1 MKKYIYLFLFPA
13 LCLLA
18 SCRKDKLPKN
28 MEPGYFKVYD
38 DQASANRYR
47 VLDVRETGDG
57 GALILSELNDKTIHL
72 VRAAADGKQMAAA
85 TITNGSHNPLGSL
98 LFING
103 AYYVGAMDETGL
115 FARIIRVDENYCS
128 AISSA
133 DLNGLLYPLAFSE
146 IEEGSILLLSYDRT
160 NYRSQLSRVMPD
172 GQVIWTQNANVNQDT
187 ETQIVA
193 HLNGTGK
200 RYPFYTA
207 AWNDRYVANCFY
219 NYSFSFLTFSASA
232 QDAIYNG
239 SNYNSGTSA
248 MYALENGNAAI
259 ARFSFGQSYLQ
270 PSFAAAPGVVD
281 LTDNMGGALI
291 DDAAADSDF
300 RFGKIVIDN
309 KNYTAYAYNTQNGRV
324 CLSLLDESGSLKARK
339 YFGNGENPLSI
350 GNFRATADKG
360 LMLAGSFRV
369 AGSFARPALF
379 KLNEKELYEIV
390 GLDYEKA
397 QKE

>member
-1 MKKYIYLFLFPA
+1 MKKHIYFFLFSF

-18 SCRKDKLPKN
+18 ACRKDKLPKD

-38 DQASANRYR
+38 DQASANSYR
-47 VLDVRETGDG
+47 VLDIRETGDG
-57 GALILSELNDKTIHL
+57 GALILSELNNKTIHL
-72 VRAAADGKQMAAA
+72 VRTAADGRQMAAA
-85 TITNGSHNPLGSL
+85 VITNGSHDPLGSL

-115 FARIIRVDENYCS
+115 FTRVIRVDENSCS
-128 AISSA
+128 AISSVDFGA
-133 DLNGLLYPLAFSE
+133 LLYPLAFSE
-146 IEEGSILLLSYDRT
+146 AEEGSMLLLSYDRV
-160 NYRSQLSRVMPD
+160 NYRSQLSRITPD
-172 GQVIWTQNANVNQDT
+172 GQVIWTQNVNVYQDT

-207 AWNDRYVANCFY
+207 TWNGRYVANCFY

-232 QDAIYNG
+232 QDAVYNG

-248 MYALENGNAAI
+248 MYAMENGNAAI
-259 ARFSFGQSYLQ
+259 ARFSFGQSYLV
-270 PSFAAAPGVVD
+270 PSFAPAPGVVD

-291 DDAAADSDF
+291 DDAAPDSDF
-300 RFGKIVIDN
+300 RFGKIVIAN
-309 KNYTAYAYNTQNGRV
+309 TNYIAYAYNTQNGRV
-324 CLSLLDESGSLKARK
+324 CFSLLDEGGSLKARK
-339 YFGNGENPLSI
+339 YFGSSENPFTI

-360 LMLAGSFRV
+360 LMVAGSFRV

-379 KLNEKELYEIV
+379 KLNEKELYEVV
-390 GLDYEKA
+390 GLDYEKE